1 MSRRPQKSNRRASSP
16 SPSASSPRE
25 FRLPENTTPA
35 LPPVEDFAGLAMPEA
50 LLKALA
56 AEGVTTPFPIQAA
69 TLPNSLAG
77 RDVLGR
83 GRTGSGKTLAFGLA
97 LLARTAG
104 LRAEPKAPLALVL
117 VPTRELA
124 QQVTD
129 ALAPY
134 ATAVNL
140 RLATVVGGLSITKQA
155 GALRRGAEVLVA
167 TPGRLNDLVER
178 GDCVLGDVRVTVL
191 DEADQMTDMGFLPQI
206 TKLIQQV
213 RADGQRMLFSATLDA
228 NIDRLV
234 QRFLTDPVVHSVDPS
249 AGAVTTMEHH
259 VLHVLDETDKKAVTT
274 RIAARDGRVILF
286 LDTKR
291 SADRLAKRLLA
302 VGVRA
307 AALHGGRSQPQRNR
321 TLEQF
326 KNGQVTALVAT
337 NVAARGI
344 HVDDLDLVVNVDPP
358 ADHKDYLHRGGRTA
372 RAGGSGSVV
381 TLVLP
386 EQKRDVT
393 RLISDAGIRA
403 RTARVT
409 SGDAEL
415 ATITGAREPSG
426 VPVTIEVPQP
436 ATLPAPRRE
445 RRAGAEPGRRS
456 SRRRRAG
463 GAETAGGGGTGT
475 SAQGAGRRGAAG
487 ARDEGSARRTGGTRD
502 QGSTRGTADA
512 AAAGVAGA
520 AQPSAGGGRGSGRRS
535 GAGKSTAAAAG
546 AAGSGGS
553 RSGRRTGGGT
563 ASGATSGR
571 RASSGTASG
580 AASGAGARSG
590 SGAGS
595 GARSGSGAGS
605 GSGARSGSGA
615 GSGSGA
621 RSGSGA
627 ASGRARRASGRRSA
641 SGGA

>member
-16 SPSASSPRE
+16 SPSASPSKE
-25 FRLPENTTPA
+25 FRLPESTTPA
-35 LPPVEDFAGLAMPEA
+35 LPAVEDFADLDMPA
-50 LLKALA
+50 GLLKTLTAQ
-56 AEGVTTPFPIQAA
+56 GVTTPFPIQGA

-77 RDVLGR
+77 RDLLGR

-104 LRAEPKAPLALVL
+104 LRAQPKAPLALVL

-129 ALAPY
+129 ALTPY

-140 RLATVVGGLSITKQA
+140 RMATVVGGLSLTKQA
-155 GALRRGAEVLVA
+155 ATLRRGAEVLVA

-178 GDCVLGDVRVTVL
+178 GDCVLDQIGITVL

-213 RADGQRMLFSATLDA
+213 RPDGQRMLFSATLDQ

-249 AGAVTTMEHH
+249 AGAVSTMEHH

-291 SADRLAKRLLA
+291 SADRLAKRLLS

-358 ADHKDYLHRGGRTA
+358 TDHKDYLHRGGRTA

-386 EQKRDVT
+386 DQKRDVT
-393 RLISDAGIRA
+393 RLMSDAGIRP

-409 SGDAEL
+409 SSDTAL
-415 ATITGAREPSG
+415 TTITGAREPSG
-426 VPVTIEVPQP
+426 VAVTIEVPQP
-436 ATLPAPRRE
+436 TAPAASRPDRKP
-445 RRAGAEPGRRS
+445 GAKPGGRS
-456 SRRRRAG
+456 GRRRRGAGEAQTQAPASSG
-463 GAETAGGGGTGT
+463 GATRAG
-475 SAQGAGRRGAAG
+475 S
-487 ARDEGSARRTGGTRD
+487 DGSA
-502 QGSTRGTADA
+502 
-512 AAAGVAGA
+512 
-520 AQPSAGGGRGSGRRS
+520 RRS
-535 GAGKSTAAAAG
+535 GAGKAKSAAPAAG
-546 AAGSGGS
+546 GRTSAPRRSAAGGTAGRAASGQATRASG
-553 RSGRRTGGGT
+553 GRRT
-563 ASGATSGR
+563 ATR
-571 RASSGTASG
+571 RATGG
-580 AASGAGARSG
+580 AA
-590 SGAGS
+590 
-595 GARSGSGAGS
+595 
-605 GSGARSGSGA
+605 
-615 GSGSGA
+615 
-621 RSGSGA
+621 
-627 ASGRARRASGRRSA
+627 
-641 SGGA
+641 